1 MFNLQI
7 SITKINIIHQT
18 STSIWF
24 SGSLAQ
30 INQILKLISNKGTDP
45 DCIPLRVIKTVA
57 NVIDLHLAKIVNKV
71 LAEKLLEA
79 KTTLDE
85 FTRKTRGIKH

>member
-45 DCIPLRVIKTVA
+45 DGIPLRVIKTVA